1 MRRGAADGVS
11 RVLRPERALVNP
23 VDPDSADSSR
33 WFVTEVQPHRSALRA
48 WLLARFPTLPDVED
62 LVQESFARVLRARE
76 AGPIRS
82 TRALLFATAR
92 NLAFDT
98 VRRQRVVRFEPVTEE
113 TDSSVLT
120 DSTDVI
126 ATVSKQQE
134 IELLTQAIQS
144 LPERCRQI
152 FTLRTAYGLTQKQI
166 AAKLGVSESTVEKQ
180 TAFGIRLCAEF
191 FASGGRG

>member
-1 MRRGAADGVS
+1 LRR
-11 RVLRPERALVNP
+11 PVNP
-23 VDPDSADSSR
+23 VDSESADSSR
-33 WFVTEVQPHRSALRA
+33 WFVTEVQPHRAALRA

-62 LVQESFARVLRARE
+62 LVQESLTRVLRARE

-82 TRALLFATAR
+82 ARALLFATAR

-98 VRRQRVVRFEPVTEE
+98 VRRQRVVRFEPVTEA

-134 IELLTQAIQS
+134 LELLTQAIQS

-166 AAKLGVSESTVEKQ
+166 AEKLGVSESTVEKQ

-191 FASGGRG
+191 FAAGDRH

>member
-1 MRRGAADGVS
+1 LD
-11 RVLRPERALVNP
+11 PE
-23 VDPDSADSSR
+23 SADSSR
-33 WFVTEVQPHRSALRA
+33 WFVTEVQPHRPALRA

-62 LVQESFARVLRARE
+62 LVQESFARVLRARD

-98 VRRQRVVRFEPVTEE
+98 VRRQRVVSFEPVTED

-120 DSTDVI
+120 DSADVF

-134 IELLTQAIQS
+134 LELLTHAIQS

-180 TAFGIRLCAEF
+180 TALGIRLCAEF
-191 FASGGRG
+191 FATGGR